1 MSDLIQF
8 SLIGSA
14 TVLAW
19 GATFLVSLMV
29 AVLAHGQ
36 MDITSQQ
43 SALMAKAML
52 TAGIV
57 GIILGIVIASK
68 GGLTE
73 GK

>member
-1 MSDLIQF
+1 
-8 SLIGSA
+8 
-14 TVLAW
+14 
-19 GATFLVSLMV
+19 
-29 AVLAHGQ
+29 

-43 SALMAKAML
+43 SALMATAML

-57 GIILGIVIASK
+57 GIILGIVIAIK